1 MNTTRRT
8 VAFHLALAG
17 AYVSAA
23 VFAFC
28 VIASVAYHWHQAVT
42 KPGIAVSV
50 IGLVACAAALNL
62 TAGDDDER

>member
-1 MNTTRRT
+1 MSTTRRT

-17 AYVSAA
+17 TYVSAA

-28 VIASVAYHWHQAVT
+28 VVASLAYGWHQAVT

-50 IGLVACAAALNL
+50 VALIACVLVLNL
-62 TAGDDDER
+62 TAGDDDDR